1 MPKPEVHD
9 TGKGRQTGQ
18 RFAQK
23 EGPPG
28 SCSSSC
34 HDPSPRRGESLRRSR
49 RFLIRKDPCG
59 SPMSITSTS
68 ILPHPVYI
76 FNEHPFVCC
85 KTGLNQFFPDA
96 KNCPTASR
104 APPLFLDI
112 RKKPVLGQPHSKQR
126 NVPCYENKTRSKKL
140 NLDNKCF
147 QQL

>member
-9 TGKGRQTGQ
+9 KGKGRQTGQ
-18 RFAQK
+18 RFALK

-68 ILPHPVYI
+68 ICPILSI
-76 FNEHPFVCC
+76 FSMNI
-85 KTGLNQFFPDA
+85 
-96 KNCPTASR
+96 
-104 APPLFLDI
+104 PLSA
-112 RKKPVLGQPHSKQR
+112 VKQA
-126 NVPCYENKTRSKKL
+126 
-140 NLDNKCF
+140 
-147 QQL
+147 